1 MTGRNSLHYCH
12 DVSNQ
17 CWFASEEAKIY
28 CNNFNSSNAVVCSHL
43 ILAYTV
49 RLAIINAAEL
59 ERNGCFSVPLLRN
72 VVLWSK
78 RTSTESLQ
86 IELVTKYDTNDA
98 QKESLVEGVQICEG
112 GSISA
117 NVYMDRGVQIRGGF
131 QICCDTGAKCPWFL
145 VMSSTSFRSVLAVPS
160 NVSDETVLSTVLT
173 EAANSVVLVEVIWSN
188 G

>member
-1 MTGRNSLHYCH
+1 MNGRDSLHYCH
-12 DVSNQ
+12 DISYQ
-17 CWFASEEAKIY
+17 CWFASEEAKIF
-28 CNNFNSSNAVVCSHL
+28 CNNFDNSNAVICSHL

-49 RLAIINAAEL
+49 PLAIINAAEL
-59 ERNGCFSVPLLRN
+59 ERNGCFSAPLLRN
-72 VVLWSK
+72 VVLWLK

-98 QKESLVEGVQICEG
+98 QKESLVEGSKAAKG
-112 GSISA
+112 
-117 NVYMDRGVQIRGGF
+117 DLPPRGV
-131 QICCDTGAKCPWFL
+131 QICCDTDAKCPWFL

>member
-1 MTGRNSLHYCH
+1 M
-12 DVSNQ
+12 
-17 CWFASEEAKIY
+17 F
-28 CNNFNSSNAVVCSHL
+28 CNNFDNSNAVICSHL

-49 RLAIINAAEL
+49 PLAIINAAEL
-59 ERNGCFSVPLLRN
+59 ERNGCFSAPLLRN
-72 VVLWSK
+72 IVLWL

-86 IELVTKYDTNDA
+86 IESVTKYDTNDA
-98 QKESLVEGVQICEG
+98 QKESLVEGVQIFDG

-117 NVYMDRGVQIRGGF
+117 CGYGRGSPNPRGV

>member
-1 MTGRNSLHYCH
+1 MLIRIRRS
-12 DVSNQ
+12 
-17 CWFASEEAKIY
+17 IY

-49 RLAIINAAEL
+49 WLTIMNAVEL
-59 ERNGCFSVPLLRN
+59 ERNGCFVLFFFFFSPSLRN
-72 VVLWSK
+72 VVLWLK

-86 IELVTKYDTNDA
+86 IELVTKNDA

-117 NVYMDRGVQIRGGF
+117 SGYGRESPNPRGV
-131 QICCDTGAKCPWFL
+131 QICCDTGTKCPWFL

-160 NVSDETVLSTVLT
+160 NVLDETVLSTVLT